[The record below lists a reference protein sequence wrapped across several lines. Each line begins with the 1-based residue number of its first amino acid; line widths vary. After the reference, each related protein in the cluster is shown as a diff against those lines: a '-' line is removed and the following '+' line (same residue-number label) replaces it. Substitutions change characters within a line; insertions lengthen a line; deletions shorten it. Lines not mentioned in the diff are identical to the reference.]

1 MAHEPLPVAC
11 TLGAADMRARQA
23 ELRALGEDGLVSN
36 VMSGRTAVLRF
47 RPDPDIRRR
56 VEAAVAAESECCPFL
71 DFELEHGEDATVL
84 TVTAPD
90 GAAETLAGFFSGQ
103 GSVSPVW
110 P

>member
-1 MAHEPLPVAC
+1 MVNESLPMAC

-36 VMSGRTAVLRF
+36 VVNGRSAVLRF

-56 VEAAVAAESECCPFL
+56 VEAVVAAESECCPFL
-71 DFELEHGEDATVL
+71 DFELEHGDDATVL

-90 GAAETLAGFFSGQ
+90 GAAEALAGVFSGH
-103 GSVSPVW
+103 
-110 P
+110 